1 MCFRVRLE
9 ELRFQHC
16 VRSCKVWSGHR
27 HAHGGGDG
35 VVGGKA
41 GMCNGHLGTISR
53 VYVSG

>member
-16 VRSCKVWSGHR
+16 VRSCKVWLGHR